1 MSKKVYSEDKCSIT
15 GNVLQISEGKAF
27 KNENLILKLN
37 IIMKTKMSNYRNCF
51 ALAYV
56 LLVAVFF
63 VGCKQDTGYTK
74 RYIVS
79 KSDDNNWT
87 TSGIIECDSLT
98 MVNRNKATLWI
109 DGQELNLEGQTIKVF
124 SNTSYVAPK

>member
-1 MSKKVYSEDKCSIT
+1 
-15 GNVLQISEGKAF
+15 
-27 KNENLILKLN
+27 
-37 IIMKTKMSNYRNCF
+37 MKTNFKFKTQLISF
-51 ALAYV
+51 AYV

-79 KSDDNNWT
+79 KSDDDNWT
-87 TSGIIECDSLT
+87 TSGIVECDSVT

-109 DGQELNLEGQTIKVF
+109 DGQKLNLEGQLIKVF

>member
-1 MSKKVYSEDKCSIT
+1 M
-15 GNVLQISEGKAF
+15 IS
-27 KNENLILKLN
+27 NTKL
-37 IIMKTKMSNYRNCF
+37 YRN
-51 ALAYV
+51 LAKW
-56 LLVAVFF
+56 LLVAVLF

-79 KSDDNNWT
+79 KSDDDNWT
-87 TSGIIECDSLT
+87 TSGIIECDSVT

-109 DGQELNLEGQTIKVF
+109 DGQKLNLEGQLIKVF

>member
-1 MSKKVYSEDKCSIT
+1 
-15 GNVLQISEGKAF
+15 
-27 KNENLILKLN
+27 
-37 IIMKTKMSNYRNCF
+37 MSNYSNCF

-63 VGCKQDTGYTK
+63 VGCKQDIGYTK

>member
-1 MSKKVYSEDKCSIT
+1 
-15 GNVLQISEGKAF
+15 
-27 KNENLILKLN
+27 
-37 IIMKTKMSNYRNCF
+37 MKTKMSNYRNCF

-56 LLVAVFF
+56 LLVAVLF
-63 VGCKQDTGYTK
+63 VGCKKDTGYTK
-74 RYIVS
+74 RYIVL

-109 DGQELNLEGQTIKVF
+109 DGQKLNLEGQLIKVF

>member
-1 MSKKVYSEDKCSIT
+1 
-15 GNVLQISEGKAF
+15 
-27 KNENLILKLN
+27 
-37 IIMKTKMSNYRNCF
+37 MKTKTSIYHRHF
-51 ALAYV
+51 AFAYV

-79 KSDDNNWT
+79 KSDDDNWT
-87 TSGIIECDSLT
+87 TSGIIECDSVT

-109 DGQELNLEGQTIKVF
+109 DGQKLNLEGQLIKVF

>member
-1 MSKKVYSEDKCSIT
+1 MFQSTRTSYNPAKM
-15 GNVLQISEGKAF
+15 L
-27 KNENLILKLN
+27 LI
-37 IIMKTKMSNYRNCF
+37 
-51 ALAYV
+51 
-56 LLVAVFF
+56 AVFF
-63 VGCKQDTGYTK
+63 VGCKQETGYTK

-98 MVNRNKATLWI
+98 MVNKNKATLWI
-109 DGQELNLEGQTIKVF
+109 DGQKLNLEGQLIKIF

>member
-1 MSKKVYSEDKCSIT
+1 
-15 GNVLQISEGKAF
+15 
-27 KNENLILKLN
+27 
-37 IIMKTKMSNYRNCF
+37 MKTKMSNYSNCF

-63 VGCKQDTGYTK
+63 VGCKQDIGYTK

>member
-1 MSKKVYSEDKCSIT
+1 
-15 GNVLQISEGKAF
+15 LQISEGKAL

-37 IIMKTKMSNYRNCF
+37 IIMKTKISNYRNCF

-109 DGQELNLEGQTIKVF
+109 DGRKMNLEGELIKVF
-124 SNTSYVAPK
+124 SNTSYVGSK

>member
-1 MSKKVYSEDKCSIT
+1 
-15 GNVLQISEGKAF
+15 
-27 KNENLILKLN
+27 
-37 IIMKTKMSNYRNCF
+37 MKTRTSIYHRTF
-51 ALAYV
+51 AFAYV

-63 VGCKQDTGYTK
+63 VCCKSDTGYTK

-79 KSDDNNWT
+79 KSDDNNWN

-109 DGQELNLEGQTIKVF
+109 DGQELNLEGQIIKVF

>member
-1 MSKKVYSEDKCSIT
+1 
-15 GNVLQISEGKAF
+15 
-27 KNENLILKLN
+27 
-37 IIMKTKMSNYRNCF
+37 MKTKISNYRNCF

-56 LLVAVFF
+56 LLVSVFF

-109 DGQELNLEGQTIKVF
+109 DGRKMNLEGELIKVF
-124 SNTSYVAPK
+124 SNTSYVGSKYLLTLGLCDVLEFEKQMFST

>member
-1 MSKKVYSEDKCSIT
+1 MLGIGCPTVAT
-15 GNVLQISEGKAF
+15 NVLQISEGKAF